1 MIPLFISF
9 PGLAGLPRRTHLR
22 IRTPLAPV
30 RLRLHPRPVRCPINP
45 PIVRA
50 ALSNDKPQPLKE
62 DDSAPGQSFPDAD
75 RATPKLSLLT
85 ARLLLSFVPLLW
97 GSFVI
102 CAKLLYTLPVAL
114 SPAVFNVMRM
124 FVAASLFL
132 PVLIIELRNKRSLW
146 PGIQLGF
153 LVCGSNISQMVGLQY
168 GPAARA
174 AFINQLSTVLVP
186 LVAAALRIESLTRR
200 VAIGSFTALAGI
212 FLLTSSPSLPFS
224 ARANT
229 SSAVAM
235 VAAKEERP
243 ASTLWLADILQFSS
257 AAFETAYVLR
267 MTHVTQALPPARLVP
282 LTAVKVTTHAAG
294 TVLWL
299 GGRSMLHHFNNPG
312 ASTMA
317 TTASNPRWPVS
328 AVVCNVLLV
337 LYTGVMVSA
346 ASTIF
351 QTKGQSRVSAGEAAC
366 IFASK
371 PLWSSLLAFAIL
383 KERMHPP
390 AVLGAV
396 LIIGGAVL
404 ASTGKD
410 SKR

>member
-9 PGLAGLPRRTHLR
+9 PGLAGLPRRTHIR
-22 IRTPLAPV
+22 IRTSSAPV
-30 RLRLHPRPVRCPINP
+30 RLHPRRVNCPINP

-50 ALSNDKPQPLKE
+50 ALSNGHPHRPKKDNP
-62 DDSAPGQSFPDAD
+62 APGPSFPDAD
-75 RATPKLSLLT
+75 RGPPKISLSG
-85 ARLLLSFVPLLW
+85 ARLLLSLVPLLW

-102 CAKLLYTLPVAL
+102 CAKLLYILPVAL
-114 SPAVFNVMRM
+114 SPAVFNVIRM
-124 FVAASLFL
+124 FVAASLFI
-132 PVLIIELRNKRSLW
+132 PVLIAELRNKRSLW

-168 GPAARA
+168 GPASRA

-200 VAIGSFTALAGI
+200 IAIGSFTALTGI
-212 FLLTSSPSLPFS
+212 FLLTSSPSLPFPT
-224 ARANT
+224 RATT
-229 SSAVAM
+229 SSPVAAVA
-235 VAAKEERP
+235 VKEGRP
-243 ASTLWLADILQFSS
+243 TSTLWLADILQFSS

-267 MTHVTQALPPARLVP
+267 MTHFTQALPPARLVP
-282 LTAVKVTTHAAG
+282 LTAVKVTTHAAC

-299 GGRSMLHHFNNPG
+299 GGKSMLHHFNHPSAVSG
-312 ASTMA
+312 VA
-317 TTASNPRWPVS
+317 TSASNLRWPVS
-328 AVVCNVLLV
+328 AVVWNVLLV
-337 LYTGVMVSA
+337 LYTGIMVSA
-346 ASTIF
+346 ASTLF

-371 PLWSSLLAFAIL
+371 PLWSSLLAFVVL
-383 KERMHPP
+383 KEQMHPP
-390 AVLGAV
+390 AVLGAA
-396 LIIGGAVL
+396 LIVGGAVL